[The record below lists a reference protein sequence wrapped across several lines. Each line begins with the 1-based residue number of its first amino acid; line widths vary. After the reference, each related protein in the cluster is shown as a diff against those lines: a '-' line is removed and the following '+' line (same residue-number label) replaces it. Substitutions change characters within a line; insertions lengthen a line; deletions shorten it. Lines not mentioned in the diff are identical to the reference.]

1 MANLTKSVSA
11 FTIKKATFNLNEYTS
26 SYSNYPLYRMIEDM
40 IKKNIKQAEFEG
52 VPAQVFEYFYDRSDF
67 RENGEVETYYIVGYK
82 EFYNM
87 VECKKPYLAKFIYN
101 RLMNAFNQYLSNTLS
116 DTGIEEYQKLVDAL
130 DMVYNGNSGDIN
142 KSIRLVSELWDL
154 YCSDDALETNW
165 DIRDKI
171 TEGFQQSNYYKLFVE
186 EMCKFITEKF
196 ENIKKANATQIL
208 LGDMLS
214 DKMDSIDKH
223 YGKDFQAKLNS
234 YNELQS
240 EIAQLQIE
248 IDNL

>member
-11 FTIKKATFNLNEYTS
+11 FTIKKATFNLNEYNQA
-26 SYSNYPLYRMIEDM
+26 YSNYPLYRMIEDK
-40 IKKNIKQAEFEG
+40 IKNSVKQAGYEG
-52 VPAQVFEYFYDRSDF
+52 VPAQVFEYFYDRGDF
-67 RENGEVETYYIVGYK
+67 RANGEVETYYIVGYK
-82 EFYNM
+82 DVYNM
-87 VECKKPYLAKFIYN
+87 IECKKPYLVKFIYN
-101 RLMNAFNQYLSNTLS
+101 RLISSFNQYLSNTLT
-116 DTGIEEYQKLVDAL
+116 DTGIDEYQKLVDAL
-130 DMVYNGNSGDIN
+130 NMVYNGNSGDIN

-171 TEGFQQSNYYKLFVE
+171 AEGFQQSNYYKLFVE
-186 EMCKFITEKF
+186 EMCEFITEKF

-214 DKMDSIDKH
+214 DKMDSIDKN

-240 EIAQLQIE
+240 EIAQLNNE
-248 IDNL
+248 LNNL